1 MKIALIKHFNG
12 LKAAYNS
19 DLENLKKLK
28 EGVIY
33 EVNIKNPRN
42 LGFHRKFFA
51 LINLVYENQEV
62 FDNSEDLR
70 YYLIMKAGFYKKVE
84 TPKGEFMFIP
94 KSLKFDKMDNVEFEE
109 VYNGVIKVIEKELLI
124 TKQDILE
131 NIQEYF

>member
-33 EVNIKNPRN
+33 EVNIKKPRN
-42 LGFHRKFFA
+42 LMFHRKFFA
-51 LINLVYENQEV
+51 LINLVFENQET

-70 YYLIMKAGFYKKVE
+70 YYLIMKAGFYKKVK
-84 TPKGEFMFIP
+84 TPTGEMFIP

>member
-33 EVNIKNPRN
+33 EVNIKKPRN
-42 LGFHRKFFA
+42 LMFHRKFFA
-51 LINLVYENQEV
+51 LINLVFENQEV
-62 FDNSEDLR
+62 FDNAEDLR
-70 YYLIMKAGFYKKVE
+70 YYLIMKAGFYKKVK
-84 TPKGEFMFIP
+84 TPTGEMFIP

>member
-1 MKIALIKHFNG
+1 MKIALIKSFNG

-33 EVNIKNPRN
+33 EVNIKKPRN
-42 LGFHRKFFA
+42 LMFHRKFFA
-51 LINLVYENQEV
+51 LINLVFENQEV

-70 YYLIMKAGFYKKVE
+70 YYLIMKAGFYKKVK
-84 TPKGEFMFIP
+84 TPDGEMFIP

>member
-1 MKIALIKHFNG
+1 MKIALTKSFNS

-19 DLENLKKLK
+19 DLENIKKLK

-33 EVNIKNPRN
+33 EVNIKKPRN
-42 LGFHRKFFA
+42 LMFHRKFFA
-51 LINLVYENQEV
+51 LINLVFENQET

-70 YYLIMKAGFYKKVE
+70 YYLTMKAGFYKKVK
-84 TPKGEFMFIP
+84 TPTGEMFIP

-109 VYNGVIKVIEKELLI
+109 VYNGAIKVIEKELLI

>member
-19 DLENLKKLK
+19 DLENIKKLK

-33 EVNIKNPRN
+33 EVNIKKPRN
-42 LGFHRKFFA
+42 IMFHRKFFA
-51 LINLVYENQEV
+51 LINLVFENQET
-62 FDNSEDLR
+62 FDNSNDLR
-70 YYLIMKAGFYKKVE
+70 YYLTMKAGFYKKVK
-84 TPKGEFMFIP
+84 TPNNGEMFIP